1 MYNDI
6 KTRWLGPF
14 SLRVTAQ
21 IVPPPIDVDYV
32 DITDVPITDPAR
44 MLPQK
49 SVHPFWVEDRR
60 REAQHNDIMDFTIA
74 LEAMFRDFYRNKLIL
89 VRGANHCPFRW
100 EHEYS
105 EKLLDSFLE
114 FEETVMDALKKFFG
128 PAYHYS
134 GCLWDFFGY
143 NDEEFAQMLKVEK
156 EKSRRQDLHNDFQ
169 HAVYCLLHKSVEP
182 DDDLPF

>member
-14 SLRVTAQ
+14 GLRITAQ

-32 DITDVPITDPAR
+32 DVTDVPITDPAR
-44 MLPQK
+44 MLPME
-49 SVHPFWVEDRR
+49 SVHPFWVENRR
-60 REAQHNDIMDFTIA
+60 REAQCNAIADFTIA
-74 LEAMFRDFYRNKLIL
+74 LESMFRDFYRNKLIL

-105 EKLLDSFLE
+105 DKLLDSFLE
-114 FEETVMDALKKFFG
+114 FEESVMDAIKRFFG

-134 GCLWDFFGY
+134 GCLWEFFGY
-143 NDEEFAQMLKVEK
+143 NDEEFAQMLKDEQ
-156 EKSRRQDLHNDFQ
+156 EKSRLQSLHCVFQ
-169 HAVYCLLHKSVEP
+169 SAVYCLLHKSDEP
-182 DDDLPF
+182 DNDLPL